1 MAEFLMQ
8 HDSGG
13 HAPLPPPVP
22 PGMLVPGAGQG
33 ARNIALIV
41 DAVGEVAG
49 ATGAPHA
56 TPRQEDS
63 TATVVQA
70 ALRGNFC
77 FRPVPVPM
85 EPCVFFFA
93 RSSGVLWVI

>member
-22 PGMLVPGAGQG
+22 PGVLVPGAGQG
-33 ARNIALIV
+33 ARSITLNV
-41 DAVGEVAG
+41 DAVGEVVG
-49 ATGAPHA
+49 LTGAPHA

-77 FRPVPVPM
+77 FRLFPVLMV
-85 EPCVFFFA
+85 PCVLFFA
-93 RSSGVLWVI
+93 RTCCVL